1 VHRQPLCRLA
11 LSKDAD
17 PRHSHPQA
25 KTVYAR
31 YGSLRV
37 LVAGV
42 VLPLVLYLYRD
53 LTRDALIIEPF
64 SVPKHFEETGLT
76 PEVVAN
82 RICDALRQIE
92 TASHTG
98 MRKDNLISLRD
109 EGIEPDVEIPGA
121 KIGLK
126 SVVEIARNI
135 LSVYPKHISGD
146 IVVPANSGLPSS
158 KSVTTITIYFT
169 QGRRRSSPI
178 SLVVAGE
185 DIEVLAQHAAE
196 AMFETEVSTCSVGQ
210 VECRRR
216 GRQEVSTSFSG
227 PLPSIA

>member
-1 VHRQPLCRLA
+1 
-11 LSKDAD
+11 
-17 PRHSHPQA
+17 
-25 KTVYAR
+25 
-31 YGSLRV
+31 
-37 LVAGV
+37 
-42 VLPLVLYLYRD
+42 
-53 LTRDALIIEPF
+53 
-64 SVPKHFEETGLT
+64 
-76 PEVVAN
+76 
-82 RICDALRQIE
+82 
-92 TASHTG
+92 
-98 MRKDNLISLRD
+98 M
-109 EGIEPDVEIPGA
+109 EIPGA

>member
-1 VHRQPLCRLA
+1 
-11 LSKDAD
+11 
-17 PRHSHPQA
+17 
-25 KTVYAR
+25 VYAR

-216 GRQEVSTSFSG
+216 GRQEVSTWFSG
-227 PLPSIA
+227 PLPSIAKADH